1 MRSEDASKKPTDET
15 PRSLE
20 GRRVLVVEDD
30 SDTLQIMQFVLE
42 RHGAHVMPADSVPAA
57 LDRIESSPPEV
68 VVADIGMRGLNGYAL
83 ISEIREMDAAL
94 GRHTPAIAVTGFAT
108 PQDRET
114 AAAAGFEAYITK
126 PFDPHVLIDT
136 VAQLIQGSQEW
147 ASSHS
152 DPPQ

>member
-1 MRSEDASKKPTDET
+1 MRPEDASKKPTDET
-15 PRSLE
+15 PGPLQ

-42 RHGAHVMPADSVPAA
+42 RHGAQVLPANSVPAA
-57 LDRIESSPPEV
+57 LDQIESYSPEV

-83 ISEIREMDAAL
+83 IAEVRKMDAAM

-114 AAAAGFEAYITK
+114 ASAAGLDAYIIK
-126 PFDPHVLIDT
+126 PFD
-136 VAQLIQGSQEW
+136 
-147 ASSHS
+147 
-152 DPPQ
+152 

>member
-1 MRSEDASKKPTDET
+1 MRPEDASKTPTDET
-15 PRSLE
+15 PGPLQ

-42 RHGAHVMPADSVPAA
+42 RHGAQVMPANSVPAA
-57 LDRIESSPPEV
+57 LDQIESYSPAA

-83 ISEIREMDAAL
+83 ISEIRKMDAAM

-136 VAQLIQGSQEW
+136 VAQLVQGSQEW
-147 ASSHS
+147 ASSRS

>member
-1 MRSEDASKKPTDET
+1 MRPEDASKKTTDET
-15 PRSLE
+15 PRSLQ

-83 ISEIREMDAAL
+83 ISEIREMDAAS

-152 DPPQ
+152 DPQQ

>member
-1 MRSEDASKKPTDET
+1 MRPEDASKQSTDET
-15 PRSLE
+15 PRPLQ

-42 RHGAHVMPADSVPAA
+42 RHGAQVLPANSVPAA
-57 LDRIESSPPEV
+57 LDQIESYSPEV

-83 ISEIREMDAAL
+83 IAEVRKMDAAM

-108 PQDRET
+108 PQDRE
-114 AAAAGFEAYITK
+114 AASAAGFAAYITK

-136 VAQLIQGSQEW
+136 VAQLVQGSQEW
-147 ASSHS
+147 ASSRS

>member
-1 MRSEDASKKPTDET
+1 MRPEDASKQTTDET
-15 PRSLE
+15 PRSLQ

-42 RHGAHVMPADSVPAA
+42 RHNAHVMPADSVPAA

-83 ISEIREMDAAL
+83 ISEIREMDAAS

>member
-1 MRSEDASKKPTDET
+1 MRPEDASKKSTDET
-15 PRSLE
+15 PNPLQ

-42 RHGAHVMPADSVPAA
+42 RHGAHVMSANSVPAA

-83 ISEIREMDAAL
+83 ISEIREMDAAM

-126 PFDPHVLIDT
+126 PFDPHLLIDT
-136 VAQLIQGSQEW
+136 VAQLVQRSQE
-147 ASSHS
+147 
-152 DPPQ
+152 

>member
-1 MRSEDASKKPTDET
+1 MRPEDASKKTTDET
-15 PRSLE
+15 PRSLQ

>member
-1 MRSEDASKKPTDET
+1 
-15 PRSLE
+15 
-20 GRRVLVVEDD
+20 
-30 SDTLQIMQFVLE
+30 MQFVLE
-42 RHGAHVMPADSVPAA
+42 RHGAHVMPANSVPAA

-83 ISEIREMDAAL
+83 ISEIREMDAAM

-126 PFDPHVLIDT
+126 PFDPHLLIDT
-136 VAQLIQGSQEW
+136 VAQLVQRSQE
-147 ASSHS
+147 
-152 DPPQ
+152 

>member
-1 MRSEDASKKPTDET
+1 MRPEDASKQSTDET
-15 PRSLE
+15 PRPLQ

-42 RHGAHVMPADSVPAA
+42 RHGAQVLPANSVPAA
-57 LDRIESSPPEV
+57 LDQIESYSPEV

-83 ISEIREMDAAL
+83 IAEVRKMDAAM

-108 PQDRET
+108 PQDRE
-114 AAAAGFEAYITK
+114 AASAAGFAAYITK

-136 VAQLIQGSQEW
+136 VAQLVQGSKEW
-147 ASSHS
+147 ASSRS